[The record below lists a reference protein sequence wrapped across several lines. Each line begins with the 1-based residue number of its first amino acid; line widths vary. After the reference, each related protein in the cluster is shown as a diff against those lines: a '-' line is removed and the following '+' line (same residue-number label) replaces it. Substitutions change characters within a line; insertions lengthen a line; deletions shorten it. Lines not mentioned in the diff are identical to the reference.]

1 MMSATPPHRL
11 EDTTMRVR
19 PLGRLRSLSSST
31 VAPLPIATR
40 IRAWRHGF
48 SGWSWLTLDL
58 DHNDWRHYLPDVA
71 SKAAQK
77 IDGPVARSVLRN
89 KLLFEAVVGRHARVP
104 RIYAAI
110 ERGRM
115 TSLATGFDV
124 KDPAELVAW
133 CQEHGGVVIKPV
145 DAAEGRQVVSLEVVD
160 GEVRLDKRVV
170 TDEAAARQVTSS
182 DGCIVTE
189 MIHQGSFGHAIF
201 PDAVNTLRVVTMT
214 DVDSG
219 EPFVAVAI
227 HRFGTAKSAPTDNVS
242 RGGLRSGVDL
252 ETGEL
257 TFASASWTHRRGV
270 GFATHHTHPDSGTRI
285 TGTRVPRW
293 DEVKTTLLG
302 LVGRFP
308 MMVYVGWD
316 VVVTD
321 DDIVIIE
328 GNHSPNLATQMY
340 RPYLGDPRIARFFR
354 HHGVA

>member
-1 MMSATPPHRL
+1 MPLQPL
-11 EDTTMRVR
+11 E
-19 PLGRLRSLSSST
+19 RLRSLSGST
-31 VAPLPIATR
+31 VAPLPFATR

-48 SGWSWLTLDL
+48 SGWSWLSYDL
-58 DHNDWRHYLPDVA
+58 DHNDWRAYLPDEA
-71 SKAAQK
+71 NARAQK

-89 KLLFEAVVGRHARVP
+89 KLLFETVVGQHVRVP
-104 RIYAAI
+104 RIHAAI
-110 ERGRM
+110 ERGRI
-115 TSLATGFDV
+115 TPLAEEFDV
-124 KDPAELVAW
+124 ADPAKLVHW
-133 CQEHGGVVIKPV
+133 CREYGGVVIKPV

-160 GEVRLDKRVV
+160 GEIRLDKRVV
-170 TDEAAARQVTSS
+170 TDEAAARQVASS

-189 MIHQGSFGHAIF
+189 MIRQGSFGHAIF
-201 PDAVNTLRVVTMT
+201 SDAVNTLRVVTMT
-214 DVDSG
+214 DVDTG

-257 TFASASWTHRRGV
+257 TFASASWTHQRGV
-270 GFATHHTHPDSGTRI
+270 GFVDHHTHPDSGTHI

-293 DEVKTTLLG
+293 DEVKATLVR
-302 LVGRFP
+302 LVQRFP
-308 MMVYVGWD
+308 MMLYVGWD

-321 DDIVIIE
+321 DDIVVIE

-354 HHGVA
+354 HHGVV